1 MANLLTYGVHDY
13 LHTLRMYIGFY
24 SYAAYVF
31 SLSRDG
37 GATPPHLFEWIWT
50 MNSSSSTRPEPAARR
65 PWLAVSAVGLAT
77 FSVVTTEMLPVGLLT
92 SIAGSLG
99 TSMGRAG
106 LMISLP
112 ALLAALFAPLVV
124 MAAGGMD
131 RRRILCGL
139 LALLVLANLASA
151 LAPSLI
157 WLLAARVL
165 VGFCMGGI
173 WAIAGGLA
181 ARLVPQASMGLATS
195 IIFGGVAA
203 ASVLG
208 VPLGALIGDFA
219 GWRWAFGGMA
229 GFSALVL
236 ALHMAVLPA
245 LPATGSASLRQFSH
259 QLANRRL
266 QAGLALTLLLVA
278 GHFMS
283 FTFVRPL
290 LLTVSGFDA
299 QWMSALLLA
308 YGIAGIAGNF
318 LAGIIAARRTVPSLA
333 AIAMGLLLAPVLFL
347 SVGDS
352 PTGGGAVLLVWGLA
366 YGGVSVGLMTWM
378 MQAAPRAVEIATAL
392 YVGVFN
398 IGIALGS
405 WAGGQLVDGWGLH
418 ATLWLSGGLAAA
430 ALLLSAAMGLVGRN
444 GPVAA

>member
-1 MANLLTYGVHDY
+1 
-13 LHTLRMYIGFY
+13 MYIGFY

-37 GATPPHLFEWIWT
+37 GATPPHLFEGIWT

-308 YGIAGIAGNF
+308 YGIAGIVGNF

>member
-1 MANLLTYGVHDY
+1 
-13 LHTLRMYIGFY
+13 
-24 SYAAYVF
+24 
-31 SLSRDG
+31 
-37 GATPPHLFEWIWT
+37 
-50 MNSSSSTRPEPAARR
+50 MNSSSSTRPERAARR

-333 AIAMGLLLAPVLFL
+333 AIALGLLLAPVLFL

-430 ALLLSAAMGLVGRN
+430 ALLLSAAMGLVGTGSKADWGHQQAKN
-444 GPVAA
+444 HQV

>member
-1 MANLLTYGVHDY
+1 
-13 LHTLRMYIGFY
+13 
-24 SYAAYVF
+24 
-31 SLSRDG
+31 
-37 GATPPHLFEWIWT
+37 

-106 LMISLP
+106 LMLSLP

-236 ALHMAVLPA
+236 ALHVAVLPA

-308 YGIAGIAGNF
+308 YGITGIAGNF

-418 ATLWLSGGLAAA
+418 ATLWLSGGFAAA
-430 ALLLSAAMGLVGRN
+430 ALLLSAAMGLAGRN

>member
-1 MANLLTYGVHDY
+1 
-13 LHTLRMYIGFY
+13 MYIGFY

-37 GATPPHLFEWIWT
+37 GATPPHLFEGIWT

-333 AIAMGLLLAPVLFL
+333 AIALGLLLAPVLFL

-430 ALLLSAAMGLVGRN
+430 ALLLSAAMGLVGTGSKADWGHQQAKN
-444 GPVAA
+444 HQV

>member
-1 MANLLTYGVHDY
+1 
-13 LHTLRMYIGFY
+13 
-24 SYAAYVF
+24 
-31 SLSRDG
+31 
-37 GATPPHLFEWIWT
+37 
-50 MNSSSSTRPEPAARR
+50 MNSSSSTRPERPARR

-77 FSVVTTEMLPVGLLT
+77 FSVVTTEMLPIGLLT

-333 AIAMGLLLAPVLFL
+333 AIALGLLLAPVLFL

-430 ALLLSAAMGLVGRN
+430 ALLLSAAMGLAGRN

>member
-1 MANLLTYGVHDY
+1 
-13 LHTLRMYIGFY
+13 MYF
-24 SYAAYVF
+24 
-31 SLSRDG
+31 LCP
-37 GATPPHLFEWIWT
+37 ATAVQHPHLFEGIWT

-106 LMISLP
+106 LMLSLP

-236 ALHMAVLPA
+236 ALHVAVLPA

-430 ALLLSAAMGLVGRN
+430 ALLLSAAMGLAGRN

>member
-1 MANLLTYGVHDY
+1 
-13 LHTLRMYIGFY
+13 
-24 SYAAYVF
+24 
-31 SLSRDG
+31 
-37 GATPPHLFEWIWT
+37 

-333 AIAMGLLLAPVLFL
+333 AIALGLLLAPVLFL

-430 ALLLSAAMGLVGRN
+430 ALLLSAAMGLIGTGSKADWGHQQAKNHQV
-444 GPVAA
+444 

>member
-1 MANLLTYGVHDY
+1 
-13 LHTLRMYIGFY
+13 
-24 SYAAYVF
+24 
-31 SLSRDG
+31 
-37 GATPPHLFEWIWT
+37 
-50 MNSSSSTRPEPAARR
+50 MNSSSSTRPERAARR

-99 TSMGRAG
+99 TSMGRSG

-236 ALHMAVLPA
+236 ALHVAVLPA
-245 LPATGSASLRQFSH
+245 LPATGSANLRQFSH

-347 SVGDS
+347 SVGES

>member
-1 MANLLTYGVHDY
+1 
-13 LHTLRMYIGFY
+13 MYIGFY

-37 GATPPHLFEWIWT
+37 GATPPHLFEGIWT

-278 GHFMS
+278 GHFMA

-333 AIAMGLLLAPVLFL
+333 AIALGLLLAPVLFL

-430 ALLLSAAMGLVGRN
+430 ALLLSAAMGLAGRN

>member
-1 MANLLTYGVHDY
+1 
-13 LHTLRMYIGFY
+13 MYIGFY

-37 GATPPHLFEWIWT
+37 GATPPHLFEGIWT

-430 ALLLSAAMGLVGRN
+430 ALLMSAAMGLAGRN

>member
-1 MANLLTYGVHDY
+1 
-13 LHTLRMYIGFY
+13 MYIGFY

-37 GATPPHLFEWIWT
+37 GATPPHLFEGIWT

-430 ALLLSAAMGLVGRN
+430 ALLLSAAMGLAGRN

>member
-1 MANLLTYGVHDY
+1 
-13 LHTLRMYIGFY
+13 
-24 SYAAYVF
+24 
-31 SLSRDG
+31 
-37 GATPPHLFEWIWT
+37 

-236 ALHMAVLPA
+236 ALHVAVLPA
-245 LPATGSASLRQFSH
+245 LPATGSANLRQFSH

-347 SVGDS
+347 SVGES

-418 ATLWLSGGLAAA
+418 ATLWLSGGFAAA